1 MVLTKPLT
9 LAALAS
15 ILLQVSSYKLT
26 AYKEKG
32 CTGEV
37 QQTIEDT
44 KYGDFCQYFK
54 DKAASIKV
62 EGATS
67 EEQWIFFN
75 NWCGSD
81 AQVGSFM
88 GNGCMSMGNTKLKA
102 VSNVIP
108 QGGRKNKRA
117 PAGTV
122 KTWKNTDCSG
132 SATNQMELVGENIP
146 VTINNVDSIKVSGV
160 PSADIAFACSDSAC
174 HVDNQVATLENDQC
188 VNVKGK
194 NVKSAMAIGVP
205 TPPRDLDHAAERR
218 QARSLISEARAV
230 EALKRGNDISC
241 DSSNGPDY
249 KDALKVGDKWEGDNG
264 AACCCHIPG
273 GSNTKTSG
281 SAKASI
287 NDNIRSMRSYIYAIA
302 TQCKDSNGRTGGTA
316 SFNGDEKI
324 TLGHS

>member
-1 MVLTKPLT
+1 MVSTKPLA

-15 ILLQVSSYKLT
+15 LLLQVSSYKLT

-132 SATNQMELVGENIP
+132 SAT
-146 VTINNVDSIKVSGV
+146 
-160 PSADIAFACSDSAC
+160 DSAC

-205 TPPRDLDHAAERR
+205 TPPRNLDHAAEHR

-230 EALKRGNDISC
+230 EALKRANDISC

-273 GSNTKTSG
+273 GSNTRTSG

-287 NDNIRSMRSYIYAIA
+287 NDNIRCPSDPSGMTPPASTCPLTCSSMRSYIYAIA
-302 TQCKDSNGRTGGTA
+302 TQCKDSNGKTGGTA